1 MFRSPWREL
10 LFSLKV
16 FSASMFALYVAMR
29 LGLERPYWAMMTVYI
44 VAQPF
49 SGMAMAKG
57 VSRLAGTLAG
67 GIASLMILGSLQ
79 PVPELTILALA
90 LWLGGCLWLSLL
102 ETSVFSYA
110 FMLSGYTALFI
121 TLPML
126 NSPTGLF
133 QYVLSRV
140 LEIGLGVSAYLL
152 VDLLFWPRTTGDVLI
167 DALQRWYR
175 MASGW
180 QCALLSGELPA
191 HDKTRLPL
199 LGLLR
204 QIHDWRQH
212 ALRDSGRLRG
222 HAALLLD
229 LQCALQEQFTLTV
242 SIEDRLHALRD
253 SGITLDGPQQQLLRD
268 SRQAILLMQHDLPL
282 PRLHQLIER
291 LQATPAAMPEQDPT
305 LPGSLARL
313 LPALLQSQQ
322 RSQELRRL
330 LYRAPLRRRSANR
343 LGSWRDPWQAA
354 SAAMVAI
361 VSVLVTSTFW
371 YVSGWQYGYVAVM
384 MAGVS
389 CSLFAS
395 MDNPTRPARGFFI
408 YSLWSL
414 PIGLTYLYGILP
426 LMPDFGGL
434 LLALAPC
441 LLFLGFLVAQPA
453 WMPTVTPL
461 LLGTLVVLSIN
472 NQHSPGFLASLEAAI
487 SQQIGMG
494 VPLLMQGLLRRLGS
508 DQVRDRLLAAM
519 QQQVVRSASGVDLNR
534 AEAES
539 RHLELMHGIL
549 QRAGQQMGEL
559 TQRCGALLRLTLLLG
574 VITPQQASLLPH
586 ARKAVR
592 TAQQA
597 LADYFAQ
604 PLSRQT
610 LADLLAVR
618 EQWQDAALQAA
629 QPAGAVSQPLRDR
642 LTGVILSLELYASAL
657 ARPRTTG
664 ELHD

>member
-1 MFRSPWREL
+1 
-10 LFSLKV
+10 
-16 FSASMFALYVAMR
+16 
-29 LGLERPYWAMMTVYI
+29 
-44 VAQPF
+44 
-49 SGMAMAKG
+49 
-57 VSRLAGTLAG
+57 
-67 GIASLMILGSLQ
+67 
-79 PVPELTILALA
+79 
-90 LWLGGCLWLSLL
+90 
-102 ETSVFSYA
+102 
-110 FMLSGYTALFI
+110 
-121 TLPML
+121 
-126 NSPTGLF
+126 
-133 QYVLSRV
+133 
-140 LEIGLGVSAYLL
+140 
-152 VDLLFWPRTTGDVLI
+152 
-167 DALQRWYR
+167 

-434 LLALAPC
+434 VLALAPC

-559 TQRCGALLRLTLLLG
+559 LAHLDAAQHIPGARIDVAAQAALLGNQRIDMASNIVVVPPLHRAARHRLA
-574 VITPQQASLLPH
+574 QSLVKG
-586 ARKAVR
+586 R
-592 TAQQA
+592 
-597 LADYFAQ
+597 LADIAEQ
-604 PLSRQT
+604 VDNQLAAVDLHGQLVRPGAGGVLHEGIGLAATPT
-610 LADLLAVR
+610 LAHQLVHRRKGDLGRRFRGTRCIDADCLAENPIQQQVG
-618 EQWQDAALQAA
+618 AAKKE
-629 QPAGAVSQPLRDR
+629 DR
-642 LTGVILSLELYASAL
+642 NNDR
-657 ARPRTTG
+657 RP
-664 ELHD
+664 EDEISDPHP